1 MRIALCCVVVTVL
14 VACPGPEPKT
24 VDMTP
29 PPAPTQQRA
38 EVQSDGSVRLT
49 WNTPGDGDLARVLV
63 ARFLPGGTATRPSG
77 TPAVGDAIG
86 VSGTVVFLGLATEF
100 VDSSPPA
107 TCGAVAYRLWS
118 QDTQGRWSIDQA
130 LVELQAGSTTPAPSQ
145 GIDGLMASA
154 QGSRL
159 TLQWA
164 NPPPSSGFFQVALVR
179 KTAAAPT
186 TPTDGVPLLTD
197 TSTGFLDL
205 LDGFAPGERL
215 FYAAF
220 SCNACGRCR
229 QAPTVVSF
237 TVPER
242 VTDSGV
248 MDGGTDAGVFDAG
261 VPDGGAGSLTPMGL
275 SATLSTDGQRVQLA
289 WMNGSSPAL
298 TRVRLTRTV
307 TTGASMSTPVV
318 VFEGLA
324 TSASERVDQLL
335 PSAGG
340 VSRSATYQ
348 VVGCSSAAC
357 EPSGPTASLSLSL
370 KQALRGG
377 GYTLFWRH
385 ASASVCSDRT
395 DLCPATLPAGQT
407 CAQALVGTSAANW
420 WKTCVSDAP
429 ACMTTARQL
438 STVPADAETT
448 AVRTWFQT
456 NGVTVGRVLTSEYCR
471 CFTTAQNFQFGPA
484 LEYSADL
491 TYWVYEEGLR
501 CAKNIALLHQTPAAG
516 TNTAM
521 VGHAGFSCAT
531 LDSLAWGEAAIFKPQ
546 APTGRTCTTVGSCAA
561 DEACVSGQ
569 CVKPLLIARV
579 PALGSGSWS
588 TLP

>member
-1 MRIALCCVVVTVL
+1 MRVALCCVVVPLL

-24 VDMTP
+24 VDTAP

-38 EVQSDGSVRLT
+38 EVRSDGAVQLT
-49 WNTPGDGDLARVLV
+49 WNNPGDGDLARVLV

-77 TPAVGDAIG
+77 TPAIGDSIG
-86 VSGTVVFLGLATEF
+86 VSGTVVFVGLATEF

-130 LVELQAGSTTPAPSQ
+130 LVELGPGVTTRAPSQ
-145 GIDGLMASA
+145 AIDALTVSSNDGVVGLS
-154 QGSRL
+154 
-159 TLQWA
+159 WV
-164 NPPPSSGFFQVALVR
+164 NPPASSGFFQMALVR
-179 KTAAAPT
+179 KSGAAPT
-186 TPTDGVPLLTD
+186 TPTDGIPLR
-197 TSTGFLDL
+197 TGTTTVFTESLDV
-205 LDGFAPGERL
+205 FTPGERL

-220 SCNACGRCR
+220 SCNECGRCR
-229 QAPTVVSF
+229 ATPTVVSF
-237 TVPER
+237 TVPEPA
-242 VTDSGV
+242 TDGGAS
-248 MDGGTDAGVFDAG
+248 DGGTDGGVLDG
-261 VPDGGAGSLTPMGL
+261 GQPDGGAGSLTPLGL
-275 SATLSTDGQRVQLA
+275 AATLSTDGQRVQLA
-289 WMNGSSPAL
+289 WTNGSSPAL
-298 TRVRLTRTV
+298 ARVRLTRTV
-307 TTGASMSTPVV
+307 TTGASTSTPVV
-318 VFEGLA
+318 VFDGLA
-324 TSASERVDQLL
+324 SSASERVDQLL

-377 GYTLFWRH
+377 GYTVFWRH

-420 WKTCVSDAP
+420 WRTCASDAP
-429 ACMTTARQL
+429 ACNTTARQL

-484 LEYSADL
+484 LELSADL

-501 CAKNIALLHQTPAAG
+501 CAKNIALLHQAPATG

-521 VGHAGFSCAT
+521 VGHAGFSCPT

-569 CVKPLLIARV
+569 CVKPLFIARV